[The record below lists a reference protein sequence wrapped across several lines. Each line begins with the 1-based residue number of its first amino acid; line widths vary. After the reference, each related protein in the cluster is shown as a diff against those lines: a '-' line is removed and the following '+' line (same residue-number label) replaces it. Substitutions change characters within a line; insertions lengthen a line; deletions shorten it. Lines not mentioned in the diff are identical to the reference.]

1 MGAQILTSCLNVPD
15 YFEGLMFKG
24 LKRKVKGKLSK
35 LSSRLEVF
43 CRKTILRNFAKYTG
57 NHLCQS
63 LFLNKVAG
71 LRRD

>member
-1 MGAQILTSCLNVPD
+1 MGAQILTNCLNVPD

-24 LKRKVKGKLSK
+24 LKRKLKGKLSK

-43 CRKTILRNFAKYTG
+43 CRKAILRNLLKFTG